1 MILSVSKRLQPPFY
15 RSTFRSL
22 RWQVW
27 CLWSTAFKSSHFNMG
42 NKYGYEY
49 IWICIRKKNPTFP
62 EQTYAS
68 WFPPRPLPL
77 WRFCDKFVV
86 ELWSSQLHK
95 EQQGKMIAHHILP
108 WCSCV
113 IQGDYT
119 DSGGISYWLPALS
132 LTHCCAPSVTSAATS
147 PACWLLGDLVCAEKR
162 MMGR

>member
-1 MILSVSKRLQPPFY
+1 MASLVTLKHCCLRVAI
-15 RSTFRSL
+15 ST
-22 RWQVW
+22 WE
-27 CLWSTAFKSSHFNMG
+27 TNMVMNIFG
-42 NKYGYEY
+42 FVLE
-49 IWICIRKKNPTFP
+49 KKNPTFP

-68 WFPPRPLPL
+68 WFPPHPLPL

-113 IQGDYT
+113 TQGDYT
-119 DSGGISYWLPALS
+119 DSRGISYWLPALS
-132 LTHCCAPSVTSAATS
+132 LTHCCAPSVTSAAMS
-147 PACWLLGDLVCAEKR
+147 PACWLLGDLVWAEKR